1 MKLDTNVRSQASKEI
16 SKEKA
21 RILGKKST
29 KPSLFEQEA
38 KKWRNKKRIENF
50 EKQEE
55 MASTEISEKLKKT
68 PDTIVFQENFANKV
82 ESYEKQKLS
91 GSSSKPGT
99 QSWVQFNPWKKEEDK
114 EKKRKEIPLN
124 TATVVAIRKKLIALE
139 WARALGKKTGNRRH
153 HDLDQVASSW
163 LKKREED
170 KIIKQETK
178 RKIEKY
184 KYSLHQTLIV
194 FCNNLKEK
202 KDILLNPDEISK
214 LMEQTFENFGDVFD
228 IDWQENAC
236 VILLEPWEEKRNR
249 KISGLNKPMLFRII
263 IDENLEVKSF
273 EKVSDEEIIKSMKEQ
288 ILTKPIRK
296 SIEELSSKIENEKQ
310 AKQFLEDIF
319 AKIGRL
325 IKLKRT
331 LYGWLAKIETWE
343 EMRLRNI
350 KRGGEPPIITDEIKI
365 LWRDGKLEF
374 SQ

>member
-1 MKLDTNVRSQASKEI
+1 MKSDTNVSSQAMKEI

-29 KPSLFEQEA
+29 KPSLLEQEA
-38 KKWRNKKRIENF
+38 KNWRNEKRIENF
-50 EKQEE
+50 EKQKE

-68 PDTIVFQENFANKV
+68 SDSIAFKENFVKKV
-82 ESYEKQKLS
+82 NAYEKQKLS
-91 GSSSKPGT
+91 GSSSKSES
-99 QSWVQFNPWKKEEDK
+99 QSWAQFNPWKKEEDK
-114 EKKRKEIPLN
+114 KRKEIPLN
-124 TATVVAIRKKLIALE
+124 MATVVAIRKKLIAQE
-139 WARALGKKTGNRRH
+139 WARVLGKKTNDRRH
-153 HDLDQVASSW
+153 NDLDQVASSW
-163 LKKREED
+163 FKKREED
-170 KIIKQETK
+170 RIIKEETK

-184 KYSLHQTLIV
+184 KNSIHQILIV
-194 FCNNLKEK
+194 FCKNLNEK
-202 KDILLNPDEISK
+202 KDILLLNPDEISK

-249 KISGLNKPMLFRII
+249 KISGLNNPMLFRII

-273 EKVSDEEIIKSMKEQ
+273 EKVSDDEIIKSMKEQ

-296 SIEELSSKIENEKQ
+296 SIEELSSKIENEIQ

-319 AKIGRL
+319 AKVGRL
-325 IKLKRT
+325 MELRRT
-331 LYGWLAKIETWE
+331 LDGWLAIIETWE

-350 KRGGEPPIITDEIKI
+350 ERGGEPPIVTDEINI